1 MGRNKNPIKT
11 AAVLLSICALILT
24 GRQAERVA
32 GQRQDLVLPDQPV
45 NRDPVAAIPYQE
57 TGTIH
62 AAQDS
67 LLQAI
72 KDYDEAI
79 RLDHRYVQAYYSR
92 GFVFN
97 RLERPLR
104 AIEDFNQA
112 ILLDPGVAEAYLGR
126 GESHAALNQIPQALE
141 HYGEAIR
148 QDPGYARA
156 YYIRGNAYASLGQ
169 AHRAIDDWENATQAD
184 NQLAPAFPFGRSL
197 PRGGPSPSRTGKP
210 EPRPPSKIGGCRD
223 SC

>member
-24 GRQAERVA
+24 GCQAERVA

-45 NRDPVAAIPYQE
+45 NRDPVAAI
-57 TGTIH
+57 
-62 AAQDS
+62 
-67 LLQAI
+67 

-79 RLDHRYVQAYYSR
+79 RLDPRYVKAYYSR

-112 ILLDPGVAEAYLGR
+112 ILLDP
-126 GESHAALNQIPQALE
+126 
-141 HYGEAIR
+141 
-148 QDPGYARA
+148 
-156 YYIRGNAYASLGQ
+156 
-169 AHRAIDDWENATQAD
+169 
-184 NQLAPAFPFGRSL
+184 
-197 PRGGPSPSRTGKP
+197 
-210 EPRPPSKIGGCRD
+210 
-223 SC
+223 